1 MDKYKAALETL
12 AEQLFDRI
20 FCPPGIS
27 CEVDKVDKERCVRC
41 IIGWAKRKGTV
52 KEDPDSLTTLI
63 GNEECAIEPVKKGTK
78 VVYMKAKINKD
89 GYLSLT
95 RRGIFRD
102 IFCPNT
108 TGNNLVCSDN
118 IVRYDNTMNRCGD
131 WCPMFKEPEWTDR
144 NADPYYY
151 IPLCDETIIAEEVI
165 DERPMSPELEDEL
178 EKLEK
183 QRHDMMNTNR

>member
-1 MDKYKAALETL
+1 
-12 AEQLFDRI
+12 
-20 FCPPGIS
+20 
-27 CEVDKVDKERCVRC
+27 
-41 IIGWAKRKGTV
+41 
-52 KEDPDSLTTLI
+52 
-63 GNEECAIEPVKKGTK
+63 
-78 VVYMKAKINKD
+78 MKAKINKD

-102 IFCPNT
+102 MGCPNA
-108 TGNNLVCSDN
+108 GSSNGGV
-118 IVRYDNTMNRCGD
+118 TMTRCGD

-151 IPLCDETIIAEEVI
+151 IPLCGETIIAKEVI
-165 DERPMSPELEDEL
+165 DERPMSPELEAEL